1 MKRIASLV
9 FISLL
14 TLSIVFPVVHAF
26 DAGVATEQQAITISI
41 SDSGLD
47 VEENIKVTNTDAYVN
62 VTSVKFWI
70 QQNAFDVEILA
81 VESGDSLSSIIIGS
95 NTRECNLSQ
104 YNLSIAH
111 EDTLDIRLTYTLPTD
126 TKYFVKTILYDTAS
140 LSITYGSDELYRGEH
155 LVYNTES
162 NSVQVLLHI
171 ATEAPVNIV
180 YIIIIFL
187 LVVVLVASTLL
198 LMRKQRAKV
207 KKSIVDSEETL
218 AAKKALLLSLLK
230 DVEKKNRAKDIS
242 DETYNKLKEEYKQQ
256 AVDVMKKLEDIKK

>member
-14 TLSIVFPVVHAF
+14 TLSIVFPVVHAY
-26 DAGVATEQQAITISI
+26 DVGITTEQQAITISI

-47 VEENIKVTNTDAYVN
+47 VEENIKVANAAYVN
-62 VTSVKFWI
+62 MTSVKFWI
-70 QQNAFDVEILA
+70 QQDAFDVEILA
-81 VESGDSLSSIIIGS
+81 VESGNSLSSIVIGS
-95 NTRECNLSQ
+95 NRRECNLSQ
-104 YNLSIAH
+104 YNLSLAP

-126 TKYFVKTILYDTAS
+126 TKHFVKTILYDTAS

-155 LVYNTES
+155 LVYNAES

-171 ATEAPVNIV
+171 PTEAPVNIV

-198 LMRKQRAKV
+198 LMRKQRKKA
-207 KKSIVDSEETL
+207 KKSIVESEEAL
-218 AAKKALLLSLLK
+218 ATKKTLLLSLLK
-230 DVEKKNRAKDIS
+230 DVEKKHRAKDIS

-256 AVDVMKKLEDIKK
+256 AVDVMKKLEDLKN

>member
-14 TLSIVFPVVHAF
+14 TLSIVFPVVHAY
-26 DAGVATEQQAITISI
+26 DVGITTEQQAITISI

-47 VEENIKVTNTDAYVN
+47 VEENIKVTNSAYVN
-62 VTSVKFWI
+62 MTSVKFWI
-70 QQNAFDVEILA
+70 QQDAFDVEILA
-81 VESGDSLSSIIIGS
+81 VESGNSLSSIVIGS
-95 NTRECNLSQ
+95 NRRECNLSQ
-104 YNLSIAH
+104 YNLSLAP

-126 TKYFVKTILYDTAS
+126 TKHFVKTILYDTAS
-140 LSITYGSDELYRGEH
+140 LSITYGNDELYRGEH
-155 LVYNTES
+155 LVYNAES

-198 LMRKQRAKV
+198 LMRKQRKKA
-207 KKSIVDSEETL
+207 KKSIVESEEAL
-218 AAKKALLLSLLK
+218 AIKKALLLSLLK
-230 DVEKKNRAKDIS
+230 DVEKKHRAKDIS

-256 AVDVMKKLEDIKK
+256 AVDAMKKLEDLKN